1 MRQDLPATDAPFN
14 RPLLDMCTQA
24 GKAEGTTEAPM
35 TKLLLR
41 ALAGETLPTP
51 PIWMMRQAGR

>member
-1 MRQDLPATDAPFN
+1 
-14 RPLLDMCTQA
+14 
-24 GKAEGTTEAPM
+24 M
-35 TKLLLR
+35 TSSKTILR